1 MSELVGNPKDRFS
14 RQCSVVKS
22 LAVTGRD
29 GPGGH
34 MVGLTSIN
42 FNSTFQ
48 RDHLT
53 NINGLGLTSIIDIG
67 G

>member
-1 MSELVGNPKDRFS
+1 MSDLVGNPEDRFS
-14 RQCSVVKS
+14 RQFSVVKS

-34 MVGLTSIN
+34 MFVLTSIN

-53 NINGLGLTSIIDIG
+53 KIYGLGLTSIIDIG
-67 G
+67 C